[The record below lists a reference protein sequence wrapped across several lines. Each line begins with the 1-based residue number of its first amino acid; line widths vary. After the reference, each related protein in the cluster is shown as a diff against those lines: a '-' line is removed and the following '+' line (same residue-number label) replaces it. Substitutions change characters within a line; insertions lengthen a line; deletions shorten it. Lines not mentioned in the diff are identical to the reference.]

1 MPGTPSTRTRSALF
15 ALPLAVAGV
24 LATVATP
31 AGATPRAGAPQATSP
46 RPAVPQSTATPSGES
61 RPGAAVT
68 CRGAG
73 VDPKAVVRYQAETVI
88 RAPLRTIWKLQTDVE
103 RWPSWQRPVE
113 TADRL
118 DHGRFREGS
127 AFHWTTPVRG
137 VPSIPDT
144 TLGITSTVEQLKRH
158 SCIRW
163 TGPAVGEGLRIDN
176 GVHVWTFTEVRG
188 GVLVRTAE
196 THTGAQVE
204 ADVPTATAL
213 LGAGLEA
220 WLSDLKVAAEARD
233 GYRSR

>member
-1 MPGTPSTRTRSALF
+1 MPGTRGTRTRTALL

-24 LATVATP
+24 LAAAATP
-31 AGATPRAGAPQATSP
+31 AGAASRPTAPQSGAH
-46 RPAVPQSTATPSGES
+46 PSGES

-73 VDPKAVVRYQAETVI
+73 VDPRAVVRYQAETVI
-88 RAPLRTIWKLQTDVE
+88 RAPLGTIWKLQTDVE

-158 SCIRW
+158 SCVRW

-176 GVHVWTFTEVRG
+176 GVHVWTFTKVRG

-204 ADVPTATAL
+204 ADAPTATAI
-213 LGAGLEA
+213 LGAGLKA
-220 WLSDLKVAAEARD
+220 WLSDLKVAAEAHGGCGPR
-233 GYRSR
+233 